1 MTVLW
6 RLLNAPANWCGL
18 LLASAVL
25 LLQANGLLG
34 LPGFAIALLGYAA
47 GFVGGG
53 LWLGFPAWRDP
64 VGSACLDDQTD
75 DKNDARQAMENALA
89 AVRQRIA
96 SHPEQR
102 FPAALR
108 NRVLTLCR
116 SLDELLRQWESSRGT
131 LSLQDGFD
139 ARHIATR
146 YLPDALNAYLSIP
159 APYAAERRLDNGKT
173 AQETF
178 KDTLAELEDK
188 VRELADDLAAQDAQA
203 FLQHSRFL
211 RRKFAEN
218 PLTEM
223 PALDLP
229 PPENLLPPRR
239 EG

>member
-18 LLASAVL
+18 LLASAAL
-25 LLQANGLLG
+25 LLQAGGLLG
-34 LPGFAIALLGYAA
+34 LPGFGVALLGYAA

-64 VGSACLDDQTD
+64 VWSTPLDDQTD
-75 DKNDARQAMENALA
+75 DKSDARHAMENALA
-89 AVRQRIA
+89 AVRQLIA
-96 SHPEQR
+96 SHPEKR
-102 FPAALR
+102 LPASLR
-108 NRVLTLCR
+108 SRVLTLCR
-116 SLDELLRQWESSRGT
+116 SLDELLQQWESSRGA
-131 LSLQDGFD
+131 LSLQDSFD

-159 APYAAERRLDNGKT
+159 APYAAGRLLDNGKT

-211 RRKFAEN
+211 RRKFADN
-218 PLTEM
+218 PLAET

-229 PPENLLPPRR
+229 PQAPLPPHR
-239 EG
+239 EI